1 MLHRTLMICAL
12 AVGVLSGCATSP
24 ATMTPQQKEA
34 AETRSYCHSH
44 PQDRARC
51 LGFLGRG

>member
-1 MLHRTLMICAL
+1 MHRVLTVCAL
-12 AVGVLSGCATSP
+12 AVGVLAGCATSP
-24 ATMTPQQKEA
+24 AAMTPQQKEA
-34 AETRSYCHSH
+34 AEMRSYCYSN